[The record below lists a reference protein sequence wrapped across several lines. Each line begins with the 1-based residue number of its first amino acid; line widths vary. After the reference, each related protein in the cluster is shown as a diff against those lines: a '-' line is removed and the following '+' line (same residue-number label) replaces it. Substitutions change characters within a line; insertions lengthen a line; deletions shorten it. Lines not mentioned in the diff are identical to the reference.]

1 MVADA
6 EAAFSWGKVAVGE
19 DEQIGLTVFTF
30 DRGGAIATI
39 DDFWPEPSEPL
50 PGREHLVERFSSR
63 LRSGRVLIGR
73 APRERV
79 GGRF

>member
-1 MVADA
+1 
-6 EAAFSWGKVAVGE
+6 VGE